1 MSGLLGLINPA
12 PNPSDLPG
20 SDQILSVLAGL
31 RWGCL
36 VACLVALSV
45 GAAVWAFSSPQGNP
59 YYVSRGRTAVLGAIA
74 GVLLVGAAPALIQWF
89 FDLGSQVSP

>member
-1 MSGLLGLINPA
+1 
-12 PNPSDLPG
+12 
-20 SDQILSVLAGL
+20 
-31 RWGCL
+31 
-36 VACLVALSV
+36 V